1 MNNHKIIMIGA
12 PYCPLCD
19 KRMREIFTRKG
30 MIYVCEEIDCMVSIH
45 AKDPC
50 IQKWRSVSPL
60 TCQFCSKP
68 MKMFFRSDGFLKA
81 ICRDKSHKSY
91 SIMRGDPKY
100 MGRIS

>member
-1 MNNHKIIMIGA
+1 MNNHKIIMVGA

-19 KRMREIFTRKG
+19 KKMREIFTRKG
-30 MIYVCEEIDCMVSIH
+30 MAYVCGEIDCMISIY

-50 IQKWRSVSPL
+50 IQRWRNVSPM
-60 TCQFCSKP
+60 TCQFCAKP

-81 ICRDKSHKSY
+81 ICKDESHHAY

-100 MGRIS
+100 MGKV